1 MQFVSSVATQ
11 AIFDGEVDWDSAF
24 IDGAFGAV
32 SGMLSATGLGAVA
45 TGFINT
51 GLSFANDMIT
61 TGISNGWEYSAGEI
75 VGIAA
80 SSIVSGIAGG
90 KGKHDDLLKIRRAN
104 SLAKKVRGRISSGYY
119 NRKGHAAS
127 SIRSATKAANRLTLS
142 VIFEKGFYK
151 DYAYTFLQTSLS
163 GAYQKYIGCLY

>member
-1 MQFVSSVATQ
+1 M
-11 AIFDGEVDWDSAF
+11 
-24 IDGAFGAV
+24 

-51 GLSFANDMIT
+51 GLSFANGMIT

-80 SSIVSGIAGG
+80 SSIVSGVISGG
-90 KGKHDDLLKIRRAN
+90 AKTDLRLQKIRKAN
-104 SLAKKVRGRISSGYY
+104 SFAKKIRGRISSGYY

-151 DYAYTFLQTSLS
+151 DYLYTFGQTLAN
-163 GAYQKYIGCLY
+163 GAYNFFVR